1 MFEGHLQ
8 RLRTGIKQTFSTGL
22 IPNWICNNTKLKGK
36 PFSYKDHEY
45 QLKIVQDPSPEKIT
59 MKCSQIGLSELTFR
73 ETLAILRMLPGTTA
87 IYTMPSSKQVEKIV
101 KTRIDPIIAESEDL
115 SNCISNDVNSSEVKQ
130 FGQSFFYFNGTYGQ
144 TQAISTPADLIVH
157 DEVDFSN
164 LEVLTTYESRLTHS
178 PYKFR
183 REFSTPTLPGRGI
196 SARLENSRRHLNMCK
211 CDHCSRWF
219 LPDYYEHV
227 KIPGY
232 SSDLKQL
239 TAANLHLT
247 SWRQAAL
254 HCPHCGAIPSLQVEQ
269 REWVVENSQEQHVA
283 AGFMVSPFDAP
294 NVIATSYLVERS
306 TKYERISDF
315 INFNLGKPYLD
326 ATETLTDQTLR
337 RLFIPAQ
344 SDSFSGMMMGCDMG
358 AVCYIVIGN
367 RDSNGVLLIVH
378 YERVPL
384 GEFETR
390 RQKLIMEYRVMFT
403 VMDALPYTD
412 MVMNLQKREFN
423 LLAAIYVRG
432 KQVATYSVR
441 DQEKNEREGKL
452 QIRQVNIN
460 RNVAFDDLV
469 RSMIRGEAVV
479 LDRPD
484 KETFISHMLDMKRMP
499 VINKD
504 NEIEYVWVKSEK
516 GDDHYMHATLYLA
529 TATHLRGMVRG
540 AVSLGPLMSKF
551 KAKTM

>member
-1 MFEGHLQ
+1 MFDGHLQ
-8 RLRTGIKQTFSTGL
+8 RLRTGIKQTFSTDL
-22 IPNWICNNTKLKGK
+22 IPNWICDNTKLKGK

-101 KTRIDPIIAESEDL
+101 KTRIDPIIAESDDL
-115 SNCISNDVNSSEVKQ
+115 LSCISNDVNSSEVKQ
-130 FGQSFFYFNGTYGQ
+130 FGLSFFYFNGTYGQ

-254 HCPHCGAIPSLQVEQ
+254 HCPHCGAIPSLQIEN

-283 AGFMVSPFDAP
+283 A
-294 NVIATSYLVERS
+294 R
-306 TKYERISDF
+306 
-315 INFNLGKPYLD
+315 
-326 ATETLTDQTLR
+326 
-337 RLFIPAQ
+337 
-344 SDSFSGMMMGCDMG
+344 
-358 AVCYIVIGN
+358 
-367 RDSNGVLLIVH
+367 
-378 YERVPL
+378 
-384 GEFETR
+384 
-390 RQKLIMEYRVMFT
+390 
-403 VMDALPYTD
+403 
-412 MVMNLQKREFN
+412 
-423 LLAAIYVRG
+423 
-432 KQVATYSVR
+432 
-441 DQEKNEREGKL
+441 
-452 QIRQVNIN
+452 
-460 RNVAFDDLV
+460 
-469 RSMIRGEAVV
+469 
-479 LDRPD
+479 
-484 KETFISHMLDMKRMP
+484 
-499 VINKD
+499 
-504 NEIEYVWVKSEK
+504 
-516 GDDHYMHATLYLA
+516 
-529 TATHLRGMVRG
+529 
-540 AVSLGPLMSKF
+540 
-551 KAKTM
+551 